1 MEKKMT
7 YAQAIDNAIN
17 GTMTDEVKAR
27 LEELKASLAK
37 RSQGKATKTQE
48 ANVGIKEVIMDV
60 LAKAESALTVTE
72 MLKDERLSEYSGSK
86 ITSLVTQ
93 LVKDGKVER
102 AMVQKRARFSL
113 PSADSNEVE
122 EFEE

>member
-37 RSQGKATKTQE
+37 RSQGKVTKTQE

-86 ITSLVTQ
+86 ITALVTQ

>member
-27 LEELKASLAK
+27 LEDLKASLAK
-37 RSQGKATKTQE
+37 RSSSKATKTQK
-48 ANVGIKEVIMDV
+48 ANEGIKEVIIDV
-60 LAKAESALTVTE
+60 LAKAENSLTVTE
-72 MLKDERLSEYSGSK
+72 MLKDERLSEYSCSK
-86 ITSLVTQ
+86 ITALVTQ
-93 LVKDGKVER
+93 LVRDGKVEK
-102 AMVQKRARFSL
+102 ATVQKRSRFSL

>member
-17 GTMTDEVKAR
+17 GTMTDEVKSR
-27 LEELKASLAK
+27 LEELKASLVK
-37 RSQGKATKTQE
+37 RSQGKVTKTQE
-48 ANVGIKEVIMDV
+48 ANAGIKEVIMDV

-86 ITSLVTQ
+86 ITALVTQ

-113 PSADSNEVE
+113 LSADSDEVE